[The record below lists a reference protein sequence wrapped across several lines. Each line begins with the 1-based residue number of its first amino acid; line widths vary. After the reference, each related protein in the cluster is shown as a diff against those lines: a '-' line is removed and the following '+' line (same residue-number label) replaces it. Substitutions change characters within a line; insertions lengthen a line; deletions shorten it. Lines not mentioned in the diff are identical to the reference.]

1 MAVSLVAFTP
11 GRIRTASSPAPRSV
25 SQRQVYDILA
35 VIPGPAALEEVA
47 VGQVTWFDGPRS
59 AAQISAM
66 RRAGE
71 DRIQPVVDTF
81 PATPRLMS
89 CATQRTPRSS

>member
-35 VIPGPAALEEVA
+35 VIPGPAALDEA
-47 VGQVTWFDGPRS
+47 TVGQVTWFDGPRS
-59 AAQISAM
+59 AAQISAT

-71 DRIQPVVDTF
+71 ERIQPAVEHV
-81 PATPRLMS
+81 PGHAATYAS
-89 CATQRTPRSS
+89 ATQRTPRSS